1 MISGW
6 HWTQHWIRVGL
17 DFGPT
22 RMNSKLQPQLDKVQ
36 LLLRGRKSF
45 IRRLGF
51 HFVNVSEEESS
62 ELSSHGDHQS
72 PEDYDPAHCTFRL
85 FSPLQSYL
93 LLGFMFYFILFFIF
107 TPVRFVFFTDFFYA
121 LSFDFSGV
129 HVRQNLIF
137 RFLQSVSLVILF
149 ISIDIVSVQV
159 KAFFHGFLLLT
170 SGFVPICLFFHRTN
184 FAFFVCFWRFAESS
198 NSDLAI

>member
-1 MISGW
+1 M
-6 HWTQHWIRVGL
+6 TQPIVR
-17 DFGPT
+17 
-22 RMNSKLQPQLDKVQ
+22 
-36 LLLRGRKSF
+36 
-45 IRRLGF
+45 
-51 HFVNVSEEESS
+51 FVFF
-62 ELSSHGDHQS
+62 
-72 PEDYDPAHCTFRL
+72 P
-85 FSPLQSYL
+85 PLQSYL
-93 LLGFMFYFILFFIF
+93 LLGFMFYFILYFHTISFL
-107 TPVRFVFFTDFFYA
+107 FFTDFFDA